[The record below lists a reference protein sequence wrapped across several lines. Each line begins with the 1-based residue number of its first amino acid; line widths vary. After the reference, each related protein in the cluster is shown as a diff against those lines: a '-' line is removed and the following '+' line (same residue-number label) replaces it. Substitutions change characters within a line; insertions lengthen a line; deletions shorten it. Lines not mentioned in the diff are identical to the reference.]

1 MGRVG
6 AADPPGLLPKGCSVC
21 SRFRWAPGLI
31 LAFIRPLI
39 SEAQQAWTSCCLG
52 TAEVIRTHQRPL
64 RGSQCRGE
72 PRPPPWA
79 GRRVCSSW
87 AIARGHCQEALCQ
100 APCSS
105 PHLSQPR
112 ATVLIPM
119 YFLNGSLRLSQ
130 AGGASGGAPH
140 PHLSRFI
147 PPTSSLTLGV
157 AT

>member
-72 PRPPPWA
+72 PRPPP
-79 GRRVCSSW
+79 GR
-87 AIARGHCQEALCQ
+87 
-100 APCSS
+100 
-105 PHLSQPR
+105 
-112 ATVLIPM
+112 
-119 YFLNGSLRLSQ
+119 
-130 AGGASGGAPH
+130 AGGFAAAGQSLAGTVRRPFARLRAAHLTSASPE
-140 PHLSRFI
+140 LQF
-147 PPTSSLTLGV
+147 
-157 AT
+157 